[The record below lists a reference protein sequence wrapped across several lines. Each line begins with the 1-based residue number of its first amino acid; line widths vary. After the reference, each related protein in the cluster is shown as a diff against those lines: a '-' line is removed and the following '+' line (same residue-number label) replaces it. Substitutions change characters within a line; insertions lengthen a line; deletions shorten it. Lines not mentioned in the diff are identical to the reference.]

1 MTEFPIILDDLIE
14 EELQNKIQDAM
25 FDCNWQIVM
34 DNTYAYDP
42 KSFGEKYKRF
52 LNPFKY
58 DISPSIITNLISN
71 KEIFKIFFPVI
82 EKTCNHI
89 NFNLEEINRCI
100 AGIQGVQVI
109 RKQNKVCNIH
119 INQEEPHLVL
129 LYYVND
135 ADGET
140 ILFHETLDDVQYEEG
155 TYPDDNHEF
164 NVASKITPKKGRIL
178 LFDGRTYHSASSPT
192 TGIRCIITLDL
203 FGEFADGSYKF
214 SAPKVELKNKE
225 VFKSTFQYN

>member
-1 MTEFPIILDDLIE
+1 MTELLIILDDLIE
-14 EELQNKIQDAM
+14 EELQNQIEHTM
-25 FDCNWQIVM
+25 FDCNWEFAM
-34 DNTYAYDP
+34 DNTY
-42 KSFGEKYKRF
+42 KYNASLMGMKYRKF
-52 LNPFKY
+52 LNPFEY
-58 DISPSIITNLISN
+58 DISPSIITNLQTN
-71 KEIFKIFFPVI
+71 QKIFKLFYPVI

-89 NFNLEEINRCI
+89 NFNLEQISRCI

-119 INQEEPHLVL
+119 INQETPHLVL

-140 ILFHETLDDVQYEEG
+140 LLFDKTIDDIKDGDIMYLNER
-155 TYPDDNHEF
+155 HEF
-164 NVASKITPKKGRIL
+164 NVVNKIMPKQGRIL

-203 FGEFADGSYKF
+203 FGEFKDGSYKF
-214 SAPKVELKNKE
+214 PAPKIETKKTNILY
-225 VFKSTFQYN
+225 Q

>member
-1 MTEFPIILDDLIE
+1 MKIMTELPIILDDLIE
-14 EELQNKIQDAM
+14 EELQNQIEDAM
-25 FDCNWQIVM
+25 FDCSWSFAM
-34 DNTYAYDP
+34 DNTYDYNA
-42 KSFGEKYKRF
+42 SSMGMKYRKF

-58 DISPSIITNLISN
+58 DISPSIITNLQIN
-71 KEIFKIFFPVI
+71 KKIFKLFNPII

-89 NFNLEEINRCI
+89 NFNLEQISRCI

-119 INQEEPHLVL
+119 INQRTPHLVL

-140 ILFHETLDDVQYEEG
+140 LLFDKTIDDIKDDDVMYLDER
-155 TYPDDNHEF
+155 HEF
-164 NVASKITPKKGRIL
+164 NAIHKIMPKQGRIL

-203 FGEFADGSYKF
+203 FGEFVDGSYKF
-214 SAPKVELKNKE
+214 PIPEKETIKNN
-225 VFKSTFQYN
+225 FMYQ

>member
-1 MTEFPIILDDLIE
+1 MIELPIILDGLIE
-14 EELQNKIQDAM
+14 EELENQIEDAM
-25 FDCNWQIVM
+25 FDCNWKFMM
-34 DNTYAYDP
+34 DNTHGYDV
-42 KSFGEKYKRF
+42 KSMGIKYRKF

-58 DISPSIITNLISN
+58 DISPSIITNIQSN
-71 KEIFKIFFPVI
+71 KNIFNLFYPIV

-89 NFNLEEINRCI
+89 NFKLEKIHRCI

-119 INQEEPHLVL
+119 INQKTPHLVL

-140 ILFHETLDDVQYEEG
+140 ILFDKTIDDIEDDDEMYLDER
-155 TYPDDNHEF
+155 HKF
-164 NVASKITPKKGRIL
+164 NVVNKIIPKQGRIL

-192 TGIRCIITLDL
+192 IGMRCIITLDL
-203 FGEFADGSYKF
+203 FGEFVDGSYKF
-214 SAPKVELKNKE
+214 PAPKQEKNILLNY
-225 VFKSTFQYN
+225 Q

>member
-1 MTEFPIILDDLIE
+1 MTKLPITLDDFIE
-14 EELQNKIQDAM
+14 EELQNQIEDAM
-25 FDCNWQIVM
+25 FDCNWKFLM
-34 DNTYAYDP
+34 DNTYDYNP
-42 KSFGEKYKRF
+42 KAFGIRYRKF

-58 DISPSIITNLISN
+58 DISPSIITNLQSN
-71 KEIFKIFFPVI
+71 SKIFELFSPVI
-82 EKTCNHI
+82 QKTCNHI
-89 NFNLEEINRCI
+89 NFKLEKISRCI

-109 RKQNKVCNIH
+109 RKKNKVYNIH
-119 INQEEPHLVL
+119 INQKTPHLVL

-140 ILFHETLDDVQYEEG
+140 ILFDKTTDDIQDEDMYLDERY
-155 TYPDDNHEF
+155 EF
-164 NVASKITPKKGRIL
+164 NVVNKITPKQGRIL

-214 SAPKVELKNKE
+214 PAPKETIKNN
-225 VFKSTFQYN
+225 FTYQ

>member
-1 MTEFPIILDDLIE
+1 MTELPIILDDVIE
-14 EELQNKIQDAM
+14 EELQNQIEDAM
-25 FDCNWQIVM
+25 FDCSWIFRM
-34 DNTYAYDP
+34 DNTYDYNL
-42 KSFGEKYKRF
+42 KEFKIKYRKF

-58 DISPSIITNLISN
+58 DISPSIITNLQSN
-71 KEIFKIFFPVI
+71 EKIFELFSLVI
-82 EKTCNHI
+82 QKTCNHI
-89 NFNLEEINRCI
+89 NFKLEKISRCI

-109 RKQNKVCNIH
+109 REKNKVCNIH
-119 INQEEPHLVL
+119 INQKTPHLVL

-140 ILFHETLDDVQYEEG
+140 ILFDKTIDDIQDDDMYLDER
-155 TYPDDNHEF
+155 HEF
-164 NVASKITPKKGRIL
+164 NVVSKIVPKQGRIL

-214 SAPKVELKNKE
+214 PAPKETKKNN
-225 VFKSTFQYN
+225 FKYQ